1 MTSSNYLKSL
11 ILVFLHSQHKSG
23 TYVQGV
29 RARDLAAAQ
38 AEKEGHTLE
47 TFAALVQEM
56 IKKYKGVDL

>member
-1 MTSSNYLKSL
+1 MTGSNYLKSL
-11 ILVFLHSQHKSG
+11 ILVFLYSNNSD

>member
-1 MTSSNYLKSL
+1 MTGSNYLKSL
-11 ILVFLHSQHKSG
+11 ILVFLYSNNSD

-38 AEKEGHTLE
+38 AEKEGHSLE
-47 TFAALVQEM
+47 TFAALMQEM